1 MTLYFVWILAAGVD
15 YVSTTR
21 MLTFVPSDDRQR
33 VCTTVPLT
41 DDNLDEPN
49 ELFSVRIIDISPE
62 NSVMMGPNSES
73 CVTIIDDDG
82 MSYTVCCMC
91 ISVCCYV
98 VPVISWDEREVTVP
112 EGGNRQ
118 VCFSSDIGTVQPYDV
133 MVGAREKGANPA
145 TRGTY
150 NL

>member
-1 MTLYFVWILAAGVD
+1 MLYV
-15 YVSTTR
+15 
-21 MLTFVPSDDRQR
+21 
-33 VCTTVPLT
+33 
-41 DDNLDEPN
+41 
-49 ELFSVRIIDISPE
+49 
-62 NSVMMGPNSES
+62 
-73 CVTIIDDDG
+73 
-82 MSYTVCCMC
+82 C

-98 VPVISWDEREVTVP
+98 VPVISWDEGEVTIP

-133 MVGAREKGANPA
+133 MVSAREKGASPA